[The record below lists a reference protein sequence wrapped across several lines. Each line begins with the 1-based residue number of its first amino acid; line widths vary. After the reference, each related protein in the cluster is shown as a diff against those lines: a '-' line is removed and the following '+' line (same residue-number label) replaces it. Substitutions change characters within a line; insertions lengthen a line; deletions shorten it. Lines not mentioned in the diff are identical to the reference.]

1 MRRDVRILL
10 VGDDQF
16 GKSTLVTSLIK
27 ETFVPNIQHVVPE
40 VIIPPEVTGD
50 NVTTYIV
57 DSSSRLENRSQL
69 EVEIRKADVICIVYA
84 VNVPETF
91 ERIPSFWLPYIRSL
105 GRNVPVVLVGNKI
118 DLRGRDNLTNERL
131 KMEVM
136 PIMDEF
142 KEVETCVECSA
153 KELLNVSEVF
163 YFAQKAVLHP
173 TAPLYDSREHV
184 MKPACIEALKRI
196 FKLCDIDK
204 DGVLNDEELN
214 EFQKKCFNSPLQQ
227 QELEGIK
234 NVVRE
239 NSTNGVDENG
249 LTETGFLFLH
259 KLFIQRGRLETTWS
273 VLRKFG
279 YGDDLS
285 LREDF
290 LYPQLNVF
298 PDCTF
303 ELSSDGYKFFVDT
316 FEAYDKDQ
324 DGALNNDELNN
335 LFSTSPGNPWTE
347 NFPESTLTNNLNS
360 ITLQGF
366 LAQWSMTT
374 LLSYKTTLAYLAYL
388 GYNGDTTSA
397 LKIIRPKKIGKKIGK
412 VQKDVLLCYVFGS
425 PGSGKTALLRGL
437 VNKSFENNHIPT
449 INSYCAV
456 NSVEVEGVEKYLVM
470 QEFGKN
476 NEAEI
481 LKDRQKLDLADVIV
495 FVYDSSDVNS
505 FAYIAGLRT
514 QYNLD
519 EYPIIYVS
527 TKCDSDLVQQR
538 YEVQPDVYCRKLGLA
553 VPICVSVKSNEM
565 ADLYN
570 LIAGV
575 AMNPQIAIVQNNKD
589 TSSFN
594 TIKYLKYTAVAGGI
608 IAIGYLSYKLITTRI
623 HQNDKINIETSPVN
637 PTATASSAAT
647 AVVVDETAKATT
659 EATSKATTNIIMES
673 TSKIIK
679 QKKVMK

>member
-1 MRRDVRILL
+1 
-10 VGDDQF
+10 
-16 GKSTLVTSLIK
+16 
-27 ETFVPNIQHVVPE
+27 
-40 VIIPPEVTGD
+40 
-50 NVTTYIV
+50 
-57 DSSSRLENRSQL
+57 
-69 EVEIRKADVICIVYA
+69 
-84 VNVPETF
+84 
-91 ERIPSFWLPYIRSL
+91 
-105 GRNVPVVLVGNKI
+105 
-118 DLRGRDNLTNERL
+118 
-131 KMEVM
+131 
-136 PIMDEF
+136 
-142 KEVETCVECSA
+142 
-153 KELLNVSEVF
+153 
-163 YFAQKAVLHP
+163 
-173 TAPLYDSREHV
+173 
-184 MKPACIEALKRI
+184 
-196 FKLCDIDK
+196 
-204 DGVLNDEELN
+204 
-214 EFQKKCFNSPLQQ
+214 
-227 QELEGIK
+227 
-234 NVVRE
+234 
-239 NSTNGVDENG
+239 
-249 LTETGFLFLH
+249 LH